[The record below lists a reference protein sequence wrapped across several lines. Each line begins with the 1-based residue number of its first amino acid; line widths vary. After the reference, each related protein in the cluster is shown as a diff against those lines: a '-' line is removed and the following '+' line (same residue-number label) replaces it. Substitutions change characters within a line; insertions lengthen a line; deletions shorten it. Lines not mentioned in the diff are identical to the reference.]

1 MRRVV
6 TTGRFTKVYESNGRF
21 TKVYIGEDGGRFTK
35 VHEANGDTVLVP
47 QMGAG
52 GIEQGHSMG
61 HSTDP
66 VSLEVMAKRLTITSA
81 KLRSWTHKKEQ
92 DVAGKNAIPFHKH
105 GNGLWF
111 IPAEIDDWMA
121 RLGTHAPAGP
131 STTALLKKLRQAGK
145 RKRAA

>member
-1 MRRVV
+1 MKKVI

-21 TKVYIGEDGGRFTK
+21 TKVYLGEDGGHFTK
-35 VHEANGDTVLVP
+35 VTEANGDTVLVP

-52 GIEQGHSMG
+52 GIEQGHS
-61 HSTDP
+61 TDAVP
-66 VSLEVMAKRLTITSA
+66 LDVMAKRLAVTPA
-81 KLRSWTHKKEQ
+81 LLRTWTHKKAQ
-92 DVAGKNAIPFHKH
+92 DAAGKNAIPFRKH

-131 STTALLKKLRQAGK
+131 SATALLKKLRQAGK
-145 RKRAA
+145 RKPRAA